1 MHDSDNILKP
11 IYTFL
16 ISYGL
21 IQFYIFE
28 SYNTANNT
36 A

>member
-16 ISYGL
+16 ISSYDV
-21 IQFYIFE
+21 QFYVFE